1 MRHCLGGQREKSR
14 NIRSDAAGPRGP
26 GGRLGSCEAGEA
38 KEEAIAGQYL
48 AVQPFRLRFFRYAPW
63 VRPYHLSLTLTHA
76 CNLACSYCYM
86 GEHHAGRMS
95 WATAER
101 ALELGFA
108 AAKGARALDLGFFGG
123 EPLLES
129 EAMLRVARRAREM
142 AGAFGVAL
150 RMQVTT
156 NGTLLDDRLVAEL
169 KTLGIVATLSLDG
182 TREAHEATR
191 PRSGGQSSYDAV
203 VRGLHAL
210 RDGGW
215 LSDVVAVVAP
225 ANVGQLS
232 ASVRALRDMSV
243 ARIHLNPAFDAAFTD
258 AQLDV
263 WERELVAV
271 AMAWAEA
278 YRQGTPFGL
287 PALENKIAAAV
298 AGGLRP
304 GDVCAV
310 GRSSVAVAPSGFLYP
325 CDRLVGEDRDAR
337 RRIGHLDRGLADLQL
352 PARGPAAEECGPCAI
367 RDRCGGHCACANIA
381 ETGAP
386 DLPGPVQCWYE
397 QVVARIADET
407 GHALLAEQNVP
418 FLAWAYGDVAARVGD
433 PRRRLPQVRR

>member
-1 MRHCLGGQREKSR
+1 
-14 NIRSDAAGPRGP
+14 
-26 GGRLGSCEAGEA
+26 
-38 KEEAIAGQYL
+38 
-48 AVQPFRLRFFRYAPW
+48 
-63 VRPYHLSLTLTHA
+63 
-76 CNLACSYCYM
+76 M

-95 WATAER
+95 WSTAER

-108 AAKGARALDLGFFGG
+108 AAAEAGALDLGFFGG

-142 AGAFGVAL
+142 AGALGVAL

-169 KTLGIVATLSLDG
+169 KALGIITTLSLDG

-210 RDGGW
+210 RQAGW
-215 LSDVVAVVAP
+215 LSDAVAVVAP
-225 ANVGQLS
+225 ANVGHLS
-232 ASVRALRDMSV
+232 SSVRALRDMGV
-243 ARIHLNPAFDAAFTD
+243 ERIHLNPAFDAAFTD
-258 AQLDV
+258 AQLDL

-271 AMAWAEA
+271 AIAWADA

-325 CDRLVGEDRDAR
+325 CDRLVGEDRDPK
-337 RRIGHLDRGLADLQL
+337 RRIGHLDHGLSELPL
-352 PARGPAAEECGPCAI
+352 PARGPAADECGPCAI

-397 QVVARIADET
+397 QVVARIADQT
-407 GHALLAEQNVP
+407 GHALLTEQNVP
-418 FLAWAYGDVAARVGD
+418 FLAWAYGDVAARVGEA
-433 PRRRLPQVRR
+433 RRRLPQVRP

>member
-1 MRHCLGGQREKSR
+1 MR
-14 NIRSDAAGPRGP
+14 
-26 GGRLGSCEAGEA
+26 
-38 KEEAIAGQYL
+38 
-48 AVQPFRLRFFRYAPW
+48 PF
-63 VRPYHLSLTLTHA
+63 HLSLTLTHA

-86 GEHHAGRMS
+86 GEHHAGTMAWS
-95 WATAER
+95 TAER

-108 AAKGARALDLGFFGG
+108 AAAGASALDLGFFGG
-123 EPLLES
+123 EPLLEA
-129 EAMLRVARRAREM
+129 ELMFRVAQRARTM
-142 AGAFGVAL
+142 AAASGVAL

-156 NGTLLDDRLVAEL
+156 NGTLVDDALAARLEG
-169 KTLGIVATLSLDG
+169 LGIVTTLSLDG

-191 PRSGGQSSYDAV
+191 PRSGGQSSYDAA
-203 VRGLHAL
+203 VRGLVAL
-210 RDGGW
+210 RGAGW

-225 ANVGQLS
+225 ANVEHLS
-232 ASVRALRDMSV
+232 ASVTALRDLGAM
-243 ARIHLNPAFDAAFTD
+243 RIHLNPAFDAAFTD
-258 AQLDV
+258 AHLAR

-271 AMAWAEA
+271 AAAWADA
-278 YRQGTPFGL
+278 HRRGAPFRL

-310 GRSSVAVAPSGFLYP
+310 GRGSVAVAPSGFLYP
-325 CDRLVGEDRDAR
+325 CDRLVGEDRDGR
-337 RRIGHLDRGLADLQL
+337 RRIGHLDHGLADLQL
-352 PARGPAAEECGPCAI
+352 PPRGPAAEECGPCAI

-418 FLAWAYGDVAARVGD
+418 FLAWAYGNVAARVIG
-433 PRRRLPQVRR
+433 PRRRLSQVRP